1 MFHTPQVLGSCYGP
15 KRQRTLTPTLSTLF
29 PQVLEGLEGAQAVGW
44 PAFHKSSVHA
54 SPLLYDWDFD
64 GVRDILLATY
74 DGQVL
79 AFKDTVG
86 SFVGLEWDLP

>member
-1 MFHTPQVLGSCYGP
+1 MAMTSAPLWRCTGNIDKLV
-15 KRQRTLTPTLSTLF
+15 PTLSTLVL
-29 PQVLEGLEGAQAVGW
+29 QVLEGLEGAQAVGW

-64 GVRDILLATY
+64 GVRDVLLATY

-86 SFVGLEWDLP
+86 LVTRRDRVNQR